1 MAHNA
6 PLEAVTHRTAQAA
19 DALVLGVLATQVFL
33 DTYAPAGIRATVA
46 REVLNT
52 FSTSALQ
59 QALADPA
66 VHIEM
71 AELQQHALGFVHTV
85 RGATQA
91 LVSKHAPGAVQA
103 EVLRLYVQEPLTGR
117 GIGKTLLQAGEA
129 AARRQGATVVWLTP
143 WVHNQRA
150 LRFYAAQDYQDLGPT
165 LFCFE
170 GETHE
175 NRVLFK
181 ALAA

>member
-1 MAHNA
+1 MPNA
-6 PLEAVTHRTAQAA
+6 APPEGLTYRRAQPG

-46 REVLNT
+46 REVLST
-52 FSTSALQ
+52 FSTSALLH
-59 QALADPA
+59 ALADSA
-66 VHIEM
+66 AHIEM
-71 AELQQHALGFVHTV
+71 AELQQHAVGFVHTV
-85 RGATQA
+85 LGASQA
-91 LVSKHAPGAVQA
+91 LVTAHAPGAVQA

-117 GIGKTLLQAGEA
+117 GIGKALLQAGEA
-129 AARRQGATVVWLTP
+129 AARRQGATAVWLTP
-143 WVHNQRA
+143 WVHNHRA
-150 LRFYAAQDYQDLGPT
+150 RGFYAAQGYVDLGPT
-165 LFCFE
+165 PFCFE